1 MDNNQD
7 KFVIQL
13 LIGKQLYPITV
24 KREQEGM
31 YRKAAQLIKAEYLAG
46 RREKT
51 AASGS
56 LTLSQAIDRYIS
68 SRENVRY
75 TSVALLDFA
84 VQMLQLQEQKDES
97 LYTETVG
104 RLSAEIDALLK
115 AGKEEAANEA

>member
-13 LIGKQLYPITV
+13 LIGKHLYPITV

-31 YRKAAQLIKAEYLAG
+31 YRKAAQLIN
-46 RREKT
+46 EK
-51 AASGS
+51 
-56 LTLSQAIDRYIS
+56 LSRYEQS
-68 SRENVRY
+68 YPNLGYERY
-75 TSVALLDFA
+75 TSVALLAFA

-115 AGKEEAANEA
+115 AGKEEADDEA

>member
-31 YRKAAQLIKAEYLAG
+31 YRKAAQLIN
-46 RREKT
+46 EK
-51 AASGS
+51 
-56 LTLSQAIDRYIS
+56 LSRYEQS
-68 SRENVRY
+68 YPNLGYERY

-115 AGKEEAANEA
+115 AGKEETADEA